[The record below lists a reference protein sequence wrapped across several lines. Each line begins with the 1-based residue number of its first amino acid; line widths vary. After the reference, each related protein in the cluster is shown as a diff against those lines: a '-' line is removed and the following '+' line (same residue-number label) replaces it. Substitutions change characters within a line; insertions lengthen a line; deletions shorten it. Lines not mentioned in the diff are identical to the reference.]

1 MLIVFKPNG
10 KPTRELWER
19 LQVYGKIAVTD
30 FDYEAFVVWE
40 LDGNLDR
47 IIDIIGEYAD
57 EDAEISIE

>member
-19 LQVYGKIAVTD
+19 LQAFGTIAVTD

-40 LDGNLDR
+40 LDGNLDE
-47 IIDIIGEYAD
+47 IIDIIEEYAD
-57 EDAEISIE
+57 KDAEIAI